1 MKKKITLLLMLA
13 ITVFTLT
20 GCDSDD
26 DANTAYFFEGYWEGQ
41 MGTNFYDEL
50 GYGTSYYYTQLDI
63 VRDNKYGGYGVE
75 RDYYSQYNYSEIKF
89 NWTVQD
95 GYIYFQY
102 YNGRAIALD
111 FSAQS
116 SYDGTDRMLMR
127 AYDYDSGNV
136 IGSAELYRINDWY
149 NDWYDDPYWAKQNK
163 LWTGKEE

>member
-1 MKKKITLLLMLA
+1 MLA

-41 MGTNFYDEL
+41 MGTNFYGEL

-95 GYIYFQY
+95 GHIYFQY
-102 YNGRAIALD
+102 YNGRTIALD

-127 AYDYDSGNV
+127 AYDYASGNV

>member
-50 GYGTSYYYTQLDI
+50 GYGTNYYYTQLDI
-63 VRDNKYGGYGVE
+63 VRTHKYGGYGVE
-75 RDYYSQYNYSEIKF
+75 RDYSDQYNYSSIVF

-95 GYIYFQY
+95 RYIYFQY
-102 YNGRAIALD
+102 KNGRSIALE

-116 SYDGTDRMLMR
+116 SYNGTDRMLMK
-127 AYDYDSGNV
+127 AYDYDSWQQ
-136 IGSAELYRINDWY
+136 IGSAELYRIDHWY
-149 NDWYDDPYWAKQNK
+149 NDWYDDPFWAKPNN
-163 LWTGKEE
+163 LWTDKKE

>member
-41 MGTNFYDEL
+41 MGTNFYGEL

-95 GYIYFQY
+95 GHIYFQY

-127 AYDYDSGNV
+127 AYDYASGNV

>member
-95 GYIYFQY
+95 GHIYFQY
-102 YNGRAIALD
+102 YNGRTIALD

-127 AYDYDSGNV
+127 AYDYASGNV